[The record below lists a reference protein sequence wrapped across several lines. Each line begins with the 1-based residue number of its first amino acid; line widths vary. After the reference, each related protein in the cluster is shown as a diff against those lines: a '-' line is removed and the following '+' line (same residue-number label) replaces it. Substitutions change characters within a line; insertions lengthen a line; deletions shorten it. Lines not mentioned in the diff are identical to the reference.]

1 VKDKNTT
8 VEIISFEGRKVLE
21 QGKIES
27 DNSVNIS
34 GIPAGVYFINLNS
47 GNEKS
52 YSKKIII
59 K

>member
-1 VKDKNTT
+1 
-8 VEIISFEGRKVLE
+8 
-21 QGKIES
+21 
-27 DNSVNIS
+27 NSINIS